1 MSKIKNLNEE
11 KSTAARTVANEK
23 AATRAKEKPCYVYAH
38 HYDDTGEVFYIGCGT
53 NLRAFSSCRHQSWK
67 EVTEKHTWYV
77 TILHKDLSETESL
90 ALEVSE
96 ITKVK
101 ENPNHKLV
109 NKTDGGKGIK
119 GMKYAPGTHP
129 MIGHIVTEETRKK
142 LSDKRQGFTYS
153 AASKQKMSDSHK
165 GVKLEEVTVEKMKEV
180 LKRRRNYYLGTSIS
194 DSSTIM
200 FLGQTLLKEA
210 GYTVSSVWSVQ
221 KGKTK
226 SYKGYKWRYATMQ
239 DLKDRGMDDFYNT
252 AEYKEKYGLR
262 PMSEIE
268 ATLAQIAEEFKAKE
282 NNNSK

>member
-11 KSTAARTVANEK
+11 KSTVARTVANGK
-23 AATRAKEKPCYVYAH
+23 AASRAKEKPCYVYAH
-38 HYDDTGEVFYIGCGT
+38 HYDATGEVFYIGCGT
-53 NLRAFSSCRHQSWK
+53 KLRAFANSRHKSWK
-67 EVTEKHTWYV
+67 EITEKHKWYV

-96 ITKVK
+96 IAKAK

-109 NKTDGGKGIK
+109 NKTDGGKGAK
-119 GMKYAPGTHP
+119 GLKYAPGTHP
-129 MIGHIVTEETRKK
+129 LIGHIVTEETRKK

-153 AASKQKMSDSHK
+153 ASSKKKMSESHT
-165 GVKLEEVTVEKMKEV
+165 GVPLEKVTVAKIREI
-180 LKRRRNYYLGTSIS
+180 LKCRRNYYLGTSIS

-262 PMSEIE
+262 PISEI
-268 ATLAQIAEEFKAKE
+268 ADTLTQIAEEFKAKDS
-282 NNNSK
+282 NTK